1 MEYIKDRQEI
11 AKAINFGRYPVV
23 YVEDITACRT
33 DYGWRLGK
41 VKIASW
47 KGWYYHADIYI
58 YSDEQKIVTTSYGA
72 CLSSRF
78 GWCDVAEMAKNAAA
92 PELKPNSEF
101 VLVIGKKKE
110 GERVSHKGAVVLVKT
125 GAAQLG
131 TDYPLVIDED
141 ASGLL
146 RALGEI

>member
-1 MEYIKDRQEI
+1 MEYIKDRQKI

-23 YVEDITACRT
+23 YVEDVAACRT
-33 DYGWRLGK
+33 DYGWRLGR
-41 VKIASW
+41 VKIASG
-47 KGWYYHADIYI
+47 KGWFYPADLYI
-58 YSDEQKIVTTSYGA
+58 YSDERKIVTTSYGA
-72 CLSSRF
+72 CLSARF
-78 GWCDVAEMAKNAAA
+78 AWGDVAEDAKNAVA
-92 PELKPNSEF
+92 PELRPNSEF

-110 GERVSHKGAVVLVKT
+110 GERVSKMGAVLRVKT
-125 GAAQLG
+125 GAAQLN